1 MQTITEIFRTYGP
14 EYIELYGKDMPSGHQ
29 KTIQA
34 IIQCRTQI
42 YGMTLYQCPD
52 CGQIHHVFRSCGNR
66 HCPQCQHH
74 KTRQWLE
81 KQLDRQVPCPHF
93 LITFTVPQELRHF
106 SGKSHRHLQISEARQ
121 FTIPINLPRRHG
133 VHQAFSPAY
142 PPLGI
147 YEGQAFRIYELTLFP
162 QC

>member
-1 MQTITEIFRTYGP
+1 MSR
-14 EYIELYGKDMPSGHQ
+14 GHQ

-74 KTRQWLE
+74 KTHQWLE
-81 KQLDRQVPCPHF
+81 KQLDRQVACPHF
-93 LITFTVPQELRHF
+93 LITFTVPQELRH
-106 SGKSHRHLQISEARQ
+106 G
-121 FTIPINLPRRHG
+121 HG

-147 YEGQAFRIYELTLFP
+147 YEGQALRIYEPTLFP